1 MTPPPAGAQTF
12 FFSPM
17 PEQTTD
23 TRRAFFA
30 MVTKT
35 LGALAAAVAVIPGL
49 GLLAA
54 PLRRAIVLGP
64 GEPLRGPGEPLRGPG
79 EPLRVAVDHDVKPE
93 KPVRV
98 TALGERQDAWLRL
111 DHVTV
116 GSCWLVRATEGAPI
130 RAFSTVCPHLGCGVD
145 FNEKT
150 NKFDCPCHASSFDLD
165 GRRLSGPSPRG
176 LDELEVSTD
185 GHEVLVRYRRFRT
198 GGSKKEP
205 IA

>member
-1 MTPPPAGAQTF
+1 
-12 FFSPM
+12 M
-17 PEQTTD
+17 PEHATD

-30 MVTKT
+30 MVTKG
-35 LGALAAAVAVIPGL
+35 LGALAAVIAVVPGL

-54 PLRRAIVLGP
+54 PLRRAII
-64 GEPLRGPGEPLRGPG
+64 RGAG
-79 EPLRVAVDHDVKPE
+79 EPLRVAVDHDVKPD
-93 KPVRV
+93 KPIRV
-98 TALGERQDAWLRL
+98 TATGELQDAWLRL

-165 GRRLSGPSPRG
+165 GRCLSGPSPRG
-176 LDELEVSTD
+176 LDELDVSAD

-198 GGSKKEP
+198 GTAKKIPMEEP
-205 IA
+205 IG